1 MCRLNQKAKSSDP
14 MKRKKK
20 TPSLSGESSLS
31 LNSNESQSSSFS
43 NDASVRNAAIEG
55 PSIPALSTL
64 NRNDLH
70 FLHELYQNSP
80 NSNASQ
86 SSSFSNDAS
95 VRNAAIEGPSIPA
108 PSTLNRNNL
117 HFLHE
122 LYQNR
127 TLTQYQTHRVETF
140 GVNGVQPL
148 SMPQAEIYSSL
159 PQLADLNSNVLPLTD
174 SLYVYQLQH
183 LQWQQHL
190 IKERIKHHIQL
201 VGAGIISAQPQ
212 PQNRLYFENL
222 FSAL

>member
-1 MCRLNQKAKSSDP
+1 MCRLNQKAKSSDS

-20 TPSLSGESSLS
+20 APSLSGGSSLS
-31 LNSNESQSSSFS
+31 SNSNESHSSSFS
-43 NDASVRNAAIEG
+43 NGASVRNTAVER
-55 PSIPALSTL
+55 PSM
-64 NRNDLH
+64 
-70 FLHELYQNSP
+70 
-80 NSNASQ
+80 
-86 SSSFSNDAS
+86 
-95 VRNAAIEGPSIPA
+95 PA
-108 PSTLNRNNL
+108 PSILNRNNL

-127 TLTQYQTHRVETF
+127 IPTQYQTHRVETF
-140 GVNGVQPL
+140 GLNGAQPL
-148 SMPQAEIYSSL
+148 NITQTEIYSSL
-159 PQLADLNSNVLPLTD
+159 PQLADLNINVLPLTD
-174 SLYVYQLQH
+174 SLDVYELQH

>member
-1 MCRLNQKAKSSDP
+1 

-64 NRNDLH
+64 NRN
-70 FLHELYQNSP
+70 
-80 NSNASQ
+80 
-86 SSSFSNDAS
+86 
-95 VRNAAIEGPSIPA
+95 
-108 PSTLNRNNL
+108 NL

-140 GVNGVQPL
+140 GLNGAQPL
-148 SMPQAEIYSSL
+148 NITQTEIYSSL
-159 PQLADLNSNVLPLTD
+159 PQLADLNINVLPLTD
-174 SLYVYQLQH
+174 SLDVYELQH

-190 IKERIKHHIQL
+190 VKERIKHRLQL
-201 VGAGIISAQPQ
+201 VRAGIISVQPQ
-212 PQNRLYFENL
+212 PQNRLNYENL